1 LALSNYSELQ
11 ASIAGWMERSDM
23 TAVIADCITLA
34 EARLNRELG
43 PVETDASL
51 TGTVD
56 SRALDISALSL
67 VEPLQLWVAEPGS
80 EDERRVDPQS
90 AANMAYV
97 DMSGPPRQWVMAS
110 TSALKLDR
118 PCDQAYA
125 FRFHYRQRFALSDSA
140 PTNWL
145 LTNHP
150 DIYLAACLMWGA
162 GYQEAFPNGAV
173 WKGVLDEQL
182 PQVAHTL
189 AKQRKGTLRVDPGLA
204 AIGQRSTFNYTT
216 GV

>member
-1 LALSNYSELQ
+1 MALSNYSELQ

-110 TSALKLDR
+110 TSVLNLDR
-118 PCDQAYA
+118 PCDRAYA

-140 PTNWL
+140 LTNWL

-162 GYQEAFPNGAV
+162 GYQESFPNGAV
-173 WKGVLDEQL
+173 WKSILDEEL
-182 PQVAHTL
+182 PRVAHTL

-204 AIGQRSTFNYTT
+204 DIGRRSTFNFTT

>member
-1 LALSNYSELQ
+1 MALSNYSELQ

-90 AANMAYV
+90 SANMAYL
-97 DMSGPPRQWVMAS
+97 DTSGPPRQWVMAS
-110 TSALKLDR
+110 TSALKLER

-140 PTNWL
+140 TTNWL

-173 WKGVLDEQL
+173 WKSILDEQL

-204 AIGQRSTFNYTT
+204 DIGRRSTFNYTT

>member
-1 LALSNYSELQ
+1 MALATYSDLTPSV
-11 ASIAGWMERSDM
+11 ASWLERSDM

-90 AANMAYV
+90 SANMAYI
-97 DMSGPPRQWVMAS
+97 DNPGPPRQWVMAS

>member
-1 LALSNYSELQ
+1 MALATYSDLKTAV
-11 ASIAGWMERSDM
+11 ASWLERSDM
-23 TAVIADCITLA
+23 TAVIVDCVTLA

-51 TGTVD
+51 TGTAD
-56 SRALDISALSL
+56 SRSLDISALSV
-67 VEPLQLWVAEPGS
+67 VEPIELWIADPSS
-80 EDERRVDPQS
+80 EDEREVQQQS
-90 AANMAYV
+90 PSTMAYAET
-97 DMSGPPRQWVMAS
+97 SGRPAQWVMAS

-140 PTNWL
+140 TTNWL

-173 WKGVLDEQL
+173 WKAVLDEQV
-182 PQVAHTL
+182 PAVAHTL
-189 AKQRKGTLRVDPGLA
+189 AKQRKGTLRVDTGLA
-204 AIGQRSTFNYTT
+204 DIGRRSTFNYTT

>member
-1 LALSNYSELQ
+1 MSLANYSDLQ
-11 ASIAGWMERSDM
+11 ASIASWMERTDM
-23 TAVIADCITLA
+23 TTVIVDCITLA

-51 TGTVD
+51 TGTTS
-56 SRALDISALSL
+56 SRTLDISALSI
-67 VEPLQLWVAEPGS
+67 VEPIELWMTAVGGGDEKELSQQSPATLAYLETVGEP
-80 EDERRVDPQS
+80 
-90 AANMAYV
+90 N
-97 DMSGPPRQWVMAS
+97 QWAVS
-110 TSALKLDR
+110 SLTEIDLDR
-118 PCDQAYA
+118 PCDQAYP

-140 PTNWL
+140 TTNWL

-162 GYQEAFPNGAV
+162 GYQESFPNGAA
-173 WKGVLDEQL
+173 WKSILDEEL
-182 PQVAHTL
+182 PRVAHTL

-204 AIGQRSTFNYTT
+204 DIGRRSTFNYTT

>member
-1 LALSNYSELQ
+1 MALSNYSELQ

-67 VEPLQLWVAEPGS
+67 VEPLQLWVAGPGS

-90 AANMAYV
+90 SANMAYI
-97 DMSGPPRQWVMAS
+97 DNPGPPRQWVMAS

-204 AIGQRSTFNYTT
+204 NIGRRSVFNYTT

>member
-1 LALSNYSELQ
+1 MALSTYAELK
-11 ASIAGWMERSDM
+11 ASVASWMERTDM
-23 TAVIADCITLA
+23 TTVIVDCVTLA

-67 VEPLQLWVAEPGS
+67 VEPIELWVADPGS
-80 EDERRVDPQS
+80 EDEREVQQQS
-90 AANMAYV
+90 PSTMAYA
-97 DMSGPPRQWVMAS
+97 DTSGPPQQWAMNTA
-110 TSALKLDR
+110 SALKLDR

-125 FRFHYRQRFALSDSA
+125 FRFRYRQRFALSDSA
-140 PTNWL
+140 TTNWL
-145 LTNHP
+145 LTNHS

-162 GYQEAFPNGAV
+162 GYQESFANGSV
-173 WKGVLDEQL
+173 WKTILDQEL
-182 PQVAHTL
+182 PRVAHTL

-204 AIGQRSTFNYTT
+204 DIGRRSVFNYTT

>member
-1 LALSNYSELQ
+1 MALSTYAELK
-11 ASIAGWMERSDM
+11 ASVASWLERSDM
-23 TAVIADCITLA
+23 TTVIVDCVTLA

-43 PVETDASL
+43 AVEVDGAL
-51 TGTVD
+51 TGVVD
-56 SRALDISALSL
+56 SRELDISALSI
-67 VEPLQLWVAEPGS
+67 VEPIELWVADPGS
-80 EDERRVDPQS
+80 EDEREVQMQS
-90 AANMAYV
+90 PSTMAY
-97 DMSGPPRQWVMAS
+97 DDTSGPPQQWVMATS
-110 TSALKLDR
+110 SALKLDR

-140 PTNWL
+140 TTNWL

-162 GYQEAFPNGAV
+162 GYQEAFPNGSV
-173 WKGVLDEQL
+173 WKSILDEQV
-182 PQVAHTL
+182 PAVAHTL

-204 AIGQRSTFNYTT
+204 RIGRRSSFNYTT

>member
-1 LALSNYSELQ
+1 MSLANYSDLTTSV
-11 ASIAGWMERSDM
+11 ASWLERSDM
-23 TAVIADCITLA
+23 TAVIVDCVTLA

-43 PVETDASL
+43 PVETDGSL
-51 TGTVD
+51 TGVVD
-56 SRALDISALSL
+56 SRSLDISALSI
-67 VEPLQLWVAEPGS
+67 VEPLELWVADSGS
-80 EDERRVDPQS
+80 EDEREVQQQS
-90 AANMAYV
+90 SATMAYA
-97 DMSGPPRQWVMAS
+97 DTSGPPSQWVMAS

-140 PTNWL
+140 TTNWL

-162 GYQEAFPNGAV
+162 GYQESFPNGAV
-173 WKGVLDEQL
+173 WKSILDEEL
-182 PQVAHTL
+182 PRVAHTL

-204 AIGQRSTFNYTT
+204 DNGRRSTCNTTT

>member
-1 LALSNYSELQ
+1 MALSTYAELK
-11 ASIAGWMERSDM
+11 ASIASWMERSDM
-23 TAVIADCITLA
+23 TTVIVDCVTLA

-43 PVETDASL
+43 PVETDGAL

-56 SRALDISALSL
+56 SRSLDISALSI
-67 VEPLQLWVAEPGS
+67 VEPIELWVANSGS
-80 EDERRVDPQS
+80 EDERELQSQS
-90 AANMAYV
+90 ASTMAYA
-97 DMSGPPRQWVMAS
+97 DTSGPPQQWVMAT

-140 PTNWL
+140 TTNWL
-145 LTNHP
+145 LTNHA

-162 GYQEAFPNGAV
+162 GYQESFANGSV
-173 WKGVLDEQL
+173 WKSILDEQV
-182 PQVAHTL
+182 PAVARTL

-204 AIGQRSTFNYTT
+204 ALGRRSTFNYTT

>member
-1 LALSNYSELQ
+1 MALATYSDLKTSV
-11 ASIAGWMERSDM
+11 ASWLERSDM
-23 TAVIADCITLA
+23 TAVIVDCVTLA
-34 EARLNRELG
+34 EARMNRELG

-51 TGTVD
+51 TGTVG
-56 SRALDISALSL
+56 SRELDISALSL
-67 VEPLQLWVAEPGS
+67 VEPLQLWVADPGS

-90 AANMAYV
+90 SANMAYI
-97 DMSGPPRQWVMAS
+97 DNPGPPRQWVMAS

-162 GYQEAFPNGAV
+162 CYQESFPNGAV

-204 AIGQRSTFNYTT
+204 DIGRRSTFNNTT

>member
-1 LALSNYSELQ
+1 MALSTYSELQ
-11 ASIAGWMERSDM
+11 ASVASWLERSDM
-23 TAVIADCITLA
+23 TTVIVDCVTLA
-34 EARLNRELG
+34 EARMNRELG

-51 TGTVD
+51 TGTVG
-56 SRALDISALSL
+56 SRELDISALSL
-67 VEPLQLWVAEPGS
+67 VEPLQLWVAGPGS

-90 AANMAYV
+90 SANMAYI
-97 DMSGPPRQWVMAS
+97 DNPGPPRQWVMAS

-150 DIYLAACLMWGA
+150 DIYLAASLMWGA
-162 GYQEAFPNGAV
+162 GYQEAFPNGAM

-182 PQVAHTL
+182 PAVAHTL

-204 AIGQRSTFNYTT
+204 NIGRRSTFNYTT

>member
-1 LALSNYSELQ
+1 MALSTYSELQ
-11 ASIAGWMERSDM
+11 ASVASWLERSDM
-23 TAVIADCITLA
+23 TTVIVDCIALA

-56 SRALDISALSL
+56 SRSLDISALSL
-67 VEPLQLWVAEPGS
+67 VEPIELWVANPS
-80 EDERRVDPQS
+80 NEDEREVQQQS
-90 AANMAYV
+90 PSTMAYA
-97 DMSGPPRQWVMAS
+97 DTSGPPQQWVMAS

-140 PTNWL
+140 TTNWL

-150 DIYLAACLMWGA
+150 DIYLAASLMWGA
-162 GYQEAFPNGAV
+162 GYQEAFPNGAM

-182 PQVAHTL
+182 PAVAHTL

-204 AIGQRSTFNYTT
+204 NIGRRSTFNYTT

>member
-1 LALSNYSELQ
+1 MALSNYSELQ

-90 AANMAYV
+90 SANMAYL
-97 DMSGPPRQWVMAS
+97 DTSGPPRQWVMAS

-140 PTNWL
+140 TTNWL

-173 WKGVLDEQL
+173 WKSILDEQL
-182 PQVAHTL
+182 PAVAHTL

-204 AIGQRSTFNYTT
+204 DIGRRSTFNYTT

>member
-1 LALSNYSELQ
+1 MALATYSDLKTSV
-11 ASIAGWMERSDM
+11 ASWLERSDM
-23 TAVIADCITLA
+23 TTVIVDCIALA

-56 SRALDISALSL
+56 SRSLDISALSL
-67 VEPLQLWVAEPGS
+67 VEPIELWVANPS
-80 EDERRVDPQS
+80 NEDEREVQQQS
-90 AANMAYV
+90 PSTMAYA
-97 DMSGPPRQWVMAS
+97 DTSGPPQQWVMAS

-140 PTNWL
+140 TTNWL

-150 DIYLAACLMWGA
+150 DIYLAASLMWGA
-162 GYQEAFPNGAV
+162 GYQEAFPNGAM

-182 PQVAHTL
+182 PAVAHTL

-204 AIGQRSTFNYTT
+204 NIGRRSTFNYTT